1 MDKKKIEVLQKLQK
15 MEAFYVLFSRGTN
28 NPFIICDPDT
38 YNDQVWIFEENKDL
52 EEMAKPLIENKNA
65 LAAIKVENKSF
76 LHFFTT
82 LISIGV
88 NAVLF
93 VENERKTELDLEEII
108 RKPDYSN
115 LPEKERPLLNPQMQ
129 ISAIYFM
136 QELRRGVKME
146 EKPTLKEL
154 EEEMAANLVKSKF
167 LLAVEAGQE
176 GEQMQV
182 PYIKDKEGNVFQ
194 PVFTDPGE
202 FSKFNGKKKFRA
214 VMVDFKNMKKVVI
227 PDAVGIVVNPQG
239 FNLIVRKD
247 KFDSLL
253 QRFGIS
259 VE

>member
-88 NAVLF
+88 NAVMF
-93 VENERKTELDLEEII
+93 VEKERKTEFDLEEII

-194 PVFTDPGE
+194 PVFTDPGA

>member
-28 NPFIICDPDT
+28 NPFIICDPES

-88 NAVLF
+88 NAVMF
-93 VENERKTELDLEEII
+93 VEKDRKTEFDLEEII

-115 LPEKERPLLNPQMQ
+115 LPEKERPLLNPEMQ

-136 QELRRGVKME
+136 QELRRGVKLE
-146 EKPTLKEL
+146 EKPTLKDL

-167 LLAVEAGQE
+167 LLAVEAGKE

-182 PYIKDKEGNVFQ
+182 PYIKDKDGNIFQ

-214 VMVDFKNMKKVVI
+214 VMVEFKNMKKVVI

-239 FNLIVRKD
+239 FNLIVKKD

>member
-1 MDKKKIEVLQKLQK
+1 
-15 MEAFYVLFSRGTN
+15 
-28 NPFIICDPDT
+28 
-38 YNDQVWIFEENKDL
+38 
-52 EEMAKPLIENKNA
+52 
-65 LAAIKVENKSF
+65 
-76 LHFFTT
+76 
-82 LISIGV
+82 
-88 NAVLF
+88 
-93 VENERKTELDLEEII
+93 
-108 RKPDYSN
+108 
-115 LPEKERPLLNPQMQ
+115 
-129 ISAIYFM
+129 
-136 QELRRGVKME
+136 ME
-146 EKPTLKEL
+146 EKSTLKEL

>member
-88 NAVLF
+88 NAVMF
-93 VENERKTELDLEEII
+93 VEKERKTELDLEEII

>member
-15 MEAFYVLFSRGTN
+15 MEAFYVLFSIGTN

-82 LISIGV
+82 LISIGA
-88 NAVLF
+88 NAVMF
-93 VENERKTELDLEEII
+93 VEKERKTEFDLEEII

>member
-82 LISIGV
+82 LISIAV
-88 NAVLF
+88 NAVMF
-93 VENERKTELDLEEII
+93 VEKERKTEFDLEEII

>member
-88 NAVLF
+88 NAVMF
-93 VENERKTELDLEEII
+93 VEKERKTEFDLEEII

-194 PVFTDPGE
+194 PVFTDTGE

>member
-88 NAVLF
+88 NAVMF
-93 VENERKTELDLEEII
+93 VEKERKTEFDLEEII

-146 EKPTLKEL
+146 EKSTLKEL
-154 EEEMAANLVKSKF
+154 EEEMLEQVNKLGIGPGGLGGRVTAIGLNIETYPTHIAGLPV
-167 LLAVEAGQE
+167 AVN
-176 GEQMQV
+176 
-182 PYIKDKEGNVFQ
+182 ICCH
-194 PVFTDPGE
+194 
-202 FSKFNGKKKFRA
+202 
-214 VMVDFKNMKKVVI
+214 
-227 PDAVGIVVNPQG
+227 VNRHIHRV
-239 FNLIVRKD
+239 L
-247 KFDSLL
+247 
-253 QRFGIS
+253 
-259 VE
+259 

>member
-1 MDKKKIEVLQKLQK
+1 MDKKKIGVLQKLQK

-88 NAVLF
+88 NAVMF
-93 VENERKTELDLEEII
+93 VEKERKTEFDLEEII

>member
-88 NAVLF
+88 NAVMI
-93 VENERKTELDLEEII
+93 VEKERKTEFDLEEII